1 MTTCLPEIFV
11 HNKFFQISGFIFFLF
26 RSKYFLF
33 IINIIIIIFIYKK
46 HEQLIEIIFSSFCL
60 N

>member
-1 MTTCLPEIFV
+1 MTTCLPEIF

-46 HEQLIEIIFSSFCL
+46 HEQLI